1 MMRHEIY
8 LDNNATTPVAPE
20 VMEAIH
26 PYFCQVYG
34 NPSSLHRKGVEAER
48 AVRTSRSTIARIFG
62 VRDDE
67 VIFTS
72 GGTEGDNL
80 AIKGTARALRRR
92 GTHIITTQVEHPAVL
107 ESCRELEGE
116 GFRVTYLAVNA
127 HGRVEPDDVLSA
139 VTDETI
145 LVSIMHVNNELGTI
159 FPVEEI
165 AARLKRQRPEIVVH
179 TDGVQAVGKLKV
191 GLDHIDLYT
200 ISGHKI
206 HAPKGIG
213 ALLVR
218 EATRLKPLMTG
229 GGQERGLRSGTEN
242 VPGIVG
248 LATAIQL
255 AYENLAATQAYLS
268 DLRSRFLAGLAEVPG
283 VRVNSPPDSIPTTVN
298 VSFPGIPAEVMLHA
312 LEAEGVYVSTGAA
325 CSSRKGRR
333 SHVLEAFHLP
343 PDVIDSSLRF
353 SFSRYTTVEEIE
365 TAVQVIRQ
373 VVPLFLGAAR
383 RA

>member
-1 MMRHEIY
+1 MTREIY

-20 VMEAIH
+20 VFDAMR
-26 PYFCQVYG
+26 PYFCQKYG
-34 NPSSLHRKGVEAER
+34 NPSSLHRKGIEAER
-48 AVRTSRSTIARIFG
+48 AVRASRRTLARLFG
-62 VRDDE
+62 LQEAE

-92 GTHIITTQVEHPAVL
+92 GNHIITTQVEHPAVL
-107 ESCRELEGE
+107 ESCRELEAE
-116 GFRVTYLAVNA
+116 GFRVTYLSVNSE
-127 HGRVEPDDVLSA
+127 GRVEPDDVLRA
-139 VTDETI
+139 LTEETI

-165 AARLKRQRPEIVVH
+165 AAQLKRQRPEIVFH
-179 TDGVQAVGKLKV
+179 SDGVQAVGKLTIR
-191 GLDHIDLYT
+191 LDHIDLYT

-218 EATRLKPLMTG
+218 RETALRPVLTG

-248 LATAIQL
+248 LARAVEL
-255 AYENLAATQAYLS
+255 AYEDFAATQARFVE
-268 DLRSRFLAGLAEVPG
+268 LRSRFLAGLSDIPG
-283 VRVNSPPDSIPTTVN
+283 VRVNSPPRSVPTTVN

-333 SHVLEAFHLP
+333 SHVLEASHLP
-343 PDVIDSSLRF
+343 PEVMDSSLRF
-353 SFSRYTTVEEIE
+353 SFSRYTTAEDIE
-365 TAVQVIRQ
+365 AAVQVIRR
-373 VVPLFLGAAR
+373 VVPLFMGAAR
-383 RA
+383 R

>member
-1 MMRHEIY
+1 MTREIY

-20 VMEAIH
+20 VFDAMR
-26 PYFCQVYG
+26 PYFCQKYG
-34 NPSSLHRKGVEAER
+34 NPSSLHRKGIEAER
-48 AVRTSRSTIARIFG
+48 AVRASRRTLARLFG
-62 VRDDE
+62 LQEAE

-92 GTHIITTQVEHPAVL
+92 GNHIITTQVEHPAVL
-107 ESCRELEGE
+107 ESCRELEAE
-116 GFRVTYLAVNA
+116 GFRVTYLSVNSE
-127 HGRVEPDDVLSA
+127 GRVEPDDVLRA
-139 VTDETI
+139 LTEETI

-165 AARLKRQRPEIVVH
+165 AAQLKRQRPEIVFH
-179 TDGVQAVGKLKV
+179 SDGVQAVGKLTIR
-191 GLDHIDLYT
+191 LDHIDLYT

-218 EATRLKPLMTG
+218 RETALRPVLSG

-248 LATAIQL
+248 LARAVEL
-255 AYENLAATQAYLS
+255 AYEDFAATQARFVE
-268 DLRSRFLAGLAEVPG
+268 LRSRFLAGLSDIPG
-283 VRVNSPPDSIPTTVN
+283 VRVNSPPRSVPTTVN

-333 SHVLEAFHLP
+333 SHVLEASHLP
-343 PDVIDSSLRF
+343 PEVMDSSLRF
-353 SFSRYTTVEEIE
+353 SFSRYTTAEDIE
-365 TAVQVIRQ
+365 AAVQVIRR
-373 VVPLFLGAAR
+373 VVPLFMGAAR
-383 RA
+383 R